1 VSRSTDVSPLNT
13 VSVPE
18 VPLEGTHIRG
28 RESGGK
34 VRKNGTYALGQVLD
48 NDGLA
53 AVDRNLEC
61 LADLSHP
68 YAAQC
73 TDPLDQHCG

>member
-1 VSRSTDVSPLNT
+1 MPDGAQGPL
-13 VSVPE
+13 
-18 VPLEGTHIRG
+18 RF
-28 RESGGK
+28 
-34 VRKNGTYALGQVLD
+34 GTYSLGQVLD
-48 NDGLA
+48 NDGLS

-68 YAAQC
+68 HAAQC

>member
-1 VSRSTDVSPLNT
+1 RPRLART
-13 VSVPE
+13 
-18 VPLEGTHIRG
+18 THAYHPPTFKGRG
-28 RESGGK
+28 AHS
-34 VRKNGTYALGQVLD
+34 GTYALDQVLD
-48 NDGLA
+48 NDGLS

>member
-1 VSRSTDVSPLNT
+1 MAEQSVRHRSQRT
-13 VSVPE
+13 
-18 VPLEGTHIRG
+18 THI
-28 RESGGK
+28 SADDAASNPLL
-34 VRKNGTYALGQVLD
+34 NGTYSLGQLLD
-48 NDGLA
+48 NDGLS

-73 TDPLDQHCG
+73 TDPFDQHCG